1 VTTKPDGRGRTA
13 ATGLPPSAGRR
24 RTHLPTA
31 RALVQPV
38 LAWLRRRDPDE
49 LLRTVADWPT
59 ATRSALRHFLI
70 VQGLAPCVAD
80 LVSAPRAA
88 AVPVGAEDTAR
99 WLAEQLAQSRVRAA
113 HFGKDLNAIL
123 DGVAAAGIAVM
134 PLKGAILAFAR
145 YRDPALRPMADL
157 DLLVRPVDEPGLH
170 DVLVRLGYR
179 LLDDAD
185 RRRHRTYARPGDRVV
200 TTEGVHPDNPRKV
213 EVHTGLYRSVWS
225 DHAGL
230 DLAPHLW
237 SAGHEATLLGRPAVV
252 PSDAALLF
260 DVASHAT
267 THLVRGT
274 GRILH
279 WVDVAALAADV
290 DPLDD
295 AFAELTFPVLT
306 LAARALG
313 DDRLASRVASLA
325 PAAGASLARLAVR
338 VPLDDRAGLNLR
350 GVNHEHLGWWAS
362 RWQHWR
368 PNPWL
373 VRSAFPRLPV
383 ALAYGAYLG
392 GVGATLAREATR
404 LVRRRGPA
412 A

>member
-1 VTTKPDGRGRTA
+1 VP
-13 ATGLPPSAGRR
+13 
-24 RTHLPTA
+24 
-31 RALVQPV
+31 PV

-49 LLRTVADWPT
+49 LLRTVAGWPT

-70 VQGLAPCVAD
+70 VQGLAPRVAD
-80 LVSAPRAA
+80 LVSAARAA

-99 WLAEQLAQSRVRAA
+99 WLAEQLAHSRVRAA
-113 HFGKDLNAIL
+113 RFGEDLTAVL
-123 DGVAAAGIAVM
+123 DGATAAGIPVM
-134 PLKGAILAFAR
+134 PMKGAVLAFAR

-157 DLLVRPVDEPGLH
+157 DLLVRPADEPGLH

-185 RRRHRTYARPGDRVV
+185 RRRHRTYGRPGDRVV
-200 TTEGVHPDNPRKV
+200 ATDGVHPDNPRKV

-237 SAGHEATLLGRPAVV
+237 SAGREATLLGRPAVV

-267 THLVRGT
+267 SHLVRGT
-274 GRILH
+274 GRVLH

-290 DPLDD
+290 GALDD
-295 AFAELTFPVLT
+295 AFAELTYPVLA
-306 LAARALG
+306 LAARALA
-313 DDRLASRVASLA
+313 DDRLSSRVAGLA
-325 PAAGASLARLAVR
+325 PAAGASLARLAAR

-373 VRSAFPRLPV
+373 VRLAFPRLPV
-383 ALAYGAYLG
+383 ALAYGAYVG
-392 GVGATLAREATR
+392 GVGASLAREASR
-404 LVRRRGPA
+404 LARRRGPVA
-412 A
+412 

>member
-1 VTTKPDGRGRTA
+1 VTTTSDGRGRTA

-70 VQGLAPCVAD
+70 AQGLAPCVAD

-88 AVPVGAEDTAR
+88 AVPEGAEDTAR
-99 WLAEQLAQSRVRAA
+99 WLAEQLAQSRLRAA
-113 HFGKDLNAIL
+113 RFGEDLTAVL
-123 DGVAAAGIAVM
+123 DGAAALDIPVM
-134 PLKGAILAFAR
+134 PMKGAVLAFAR
-145 YRDPALRPMADL
+145 YREPGLRPMADL
-157 DLLVRPVDEPGLH
+157 DLLVRPKDEPGLH

-179 LLDDAD
+179 LLDEAN
-185 RRRHRTYARPGDRVV
+185 RRHRTYARPGDRVV

-213 EVHTGLYRSVWS
+213 EVHTGLYRSVWF
-225 DHAGL
+225 DDADL

-237 SAGHEATLLGRPAVV
+237 SAGREATLLGRPAVV
-252 PSDAALLF
+252 PSNAALLL

-267 THLVRGT
+267 SHLVRGT
-274 GRILH
+274 GKVLH

-295 AFAELTFPVLT
+295 AFAELTYPVLA
-306 LAARALG
+306 LAARALA
-313 DDRLASRVASLA
+313 DDHLASRLVGLA
-325 PAAGASLARLAVR
+325 PAAGASLARLAAR

-350 GVNHEHLGWWAS
+350 AVNHEHLGRWAS
-362 RWQHWR
+362 RWQSWR

-392 GVGATLAREATR
+392 GVGAYLARKAIR
-404 LVRRRGPA
+404 LARRRGPIA
-412 A
+412 